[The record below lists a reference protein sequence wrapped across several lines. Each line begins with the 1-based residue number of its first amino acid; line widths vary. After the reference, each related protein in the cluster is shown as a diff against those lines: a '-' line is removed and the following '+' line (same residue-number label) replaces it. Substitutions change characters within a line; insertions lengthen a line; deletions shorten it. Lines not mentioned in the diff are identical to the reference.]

1 MFMSSKNNIVDKYV
15 ISDILSSTNLIN
27 KSMELALSIIQI
39 ISSLALITLIMIQNK
54 SGGLSEAFGGGG
66 SEVYHTK
73 KGAEKF
79 IFIGTIVFSI
89 IFLSTA
95 LINLFF

>member
-1 MFMSSKNNIVDKYV
+1 
-15 ISDILSSTNLIN
+15 
-27 KSMELALSIIQI
+27 MELALSIVQI
-39 ISSLALITLIMIQNK
+39 VSSVILIVLIMIQNK

-89 IFLSTA
+89 IFLGTA
-95 LINLFF
+95 LANLFF